1 MQAYDHN
8 PEQKAITESG
18 LDSSN
23 RAGDKMMQEVLS
35 TDIKDWRALFQRGDA
50 GKSNVFD
57 RQWQADSG
65 GRLVQLDMIS
75 GKLLTHNDRGDKVD
89 YESQSDN
96 ERMKSKSSLALSS
109 FFMLSPMAMLGMG
122 TTFAIMDQA
131 ETRQQSRE
139 VDRLRQNLTGNGAG
153 TGSGQEQARKQE
165 LRQEQSS
172 LNQASRPK
180 GGYTREIMEQSLGQ
194 KDDKRRREIEEKE
207 RAGLIEKQK
216 KLAFDK
222 FIKDVEQG
230 KQKRKKAGRDGADS
244 KSDMLRRRS
253 RMKNSMS
260 VADRLN
266 IGRLN
271 AAKRI
276 IEDRIERRHA
286 DGTSLKDA
294 SRLHSQLETLDRA
307 IYRLSQ
313 LGY

>member
-1 MQAYDHN
+1 MQAYDHS

-18 LDSSN
+18 LDRSN
-23 RAGDKMMQEVLS
+23 LAGEKMIQEVLA

-65 GRLVQLDMIS
+65 GRLVQLDMVT

-153 TGSGQEQARKQE
+153 NGQEQVRKQE
-165 LRQEQSS
+165 IRQHQDGGNG
-172 LNQASRPK
+172 LNQSERPK
-180 GGYTREIMEQSLGQ
+180 GGYTE
-194 KDDKRRREIEEKE
+194 DKRRREIEEKE
-207 RAGLIEKQK
+207 RAGQIERQK
-216 KLAFDK
+216 RLAFDK
-222 FIKDVEQG
+222 FVKDVESG
-230 KQKRKKAGRDGADS
+230 KQKRKRAVKDGTDS
-244 KSDMLRRRS
+244 NSDMLRRRS
-253 RMKNSMS
+253 RVKNSMS
-260 VADRLN
+260 VADRMN

-276 IEDRIERRHA
+276 VEDRIERAHA
-286 DGTSLKDA
+286 EGTSLKEA